1 MIVSKLLKKKKRSN
15 INKNILKT
23 FYEIAMKYKHTILTV
38 GTASIVSVGSTY
50 PGISGE
56 RQKRDCFYVAVES
69 PEVKV
74 SEGGSLAV
82 SEERVSLSADVGSP
96 EVKVSEDGSLAV
108 SEEGVSLS
116 ADVGSPVVKV
126 SEDGS
131 LAVSEKRVSLS
142 ADVGSPVVKV
152 SEDGSLAVSEERVS
166 LSADVEEHTDS
177 SDVEISVD
185 FDLGFN
191 IFGEGSEETPNYNSN
206 FSTGYSN
213 GDFTNYGI
221 VNEDDVEMYD
231 DLYEQLHNNEDDVEM
246 NEHQYEQLHNNEDD
260 VEMNEHQYER
270 LYINKSI
277 EKSYNSF
284 MVISKTLLS
293 WFFYKL
299 IYAKIYR
306 LKKITR
312 TILMKKTM
320 TKLVNYHFTLL
331 NYRFK
336 ICYL

>member
-82 SEERVSLSADVGSP
+82 SEERVSLSADVGRSP
-96 EVKVSEDGSLAV
+96 EVKVSEG
-108 SEEGVSLS
+108 
-116 ADVGSPVVKV
+116 
-126 SEDGS
+126 
-131 LAVSEKRVSLS
+131 
-142 ADVGSPVVKV
+142 
-152 SEDGSLAVSEERVS
+152 GSLAVSEERVS

-260 VEMNEHQYER
+260 VEMNEHQHER
-270 LYINKSI
+270 LHINKSI

>member
-1 MIVSKLLKKKKRSN
+1 MIISKLLKKKKRSN

-108 SEEGVSLS
+108 SEE
-116 ADVGSPVVKV
+116 
-126 SEDGS
+126 
-131 LAVSEKRVSLS
+131 
-142 ADVGSPVVKV
+142 
-152 SEDGSLAVSEERVS
+152 RVS

-231 DLYEQLHNNEDDVEM
+231 DL
-246 NEHQYEQLHNNEDD
+246 YEQLHNNEDD